1 MNYYTPERISAK
13 ATIEM
18 DKDGSVFY
26 VHCPYEIRS
35 LASSAGGK
43 WVQNKKAWMFAFTPS
58 VVEIVEK
65 KFKDNI
71 VISPAFKM
79 MLNRKKQQEQEIMK
93 VREEARKNTP
103 VEFSVEG
110 ISLDG
115 KNPFFNYQK
124 HGVICA
130 TKASDGFMIGDVV
143 GCGKAEIVDN
153 KIFTP
158 YGRKRI
164 GDVKIGDKVIG
175 SDGKS
180 HNVIGVYPQGVKPV
194 YEVTFNDGYSVK
206 CADEHL
212 WAVYDRLNNSYNILT
227 VNELIDKNLVKEKT
241 GVGVNVDKIYKYK
254 TYYKKINGRNKWR
267 IPIVKPIEFENKN
280 NLPIDPYLLGVMIG
294 DGSFSTH
301 TVTVYENS
309 VDFDEMFSK
318 YIENNYFKAREL
330 SKPKKSNA
338 RIVAFSVKNELRN
351 LGLDGKRSCEKFI
364 PICYKYSSV
373 DDRLQLLQGM
383 MDTDGHCRKST
394 KNVFNGTEFSTTS
407 EILANDVA
415 EIVQSLGGIVRVSAK
430 IPFYTKDGVRIYCK
444 KTYRLNIKLPPQF
457 NPFKL
462 KRKAEA
468 YHAPQKYEVS
478 RLIKDIS
485 YVGEK
490 ECVCIAV
497 DAPDHLYVTE
507 HCIVTHN
514 TIQALGT
521 AVHRKL
527 NGEVNNCLIVCPA
540 SLKYNWES
548 EIKKFTKESVL
559 VINGTKEEREKQ
571 WIAEGYFFKI
581 ANYECVMNDLYYEID
596 KKKKRQRPDNRISC
610 ADFILNNY
618 FSMIVCD
625 EVHYLKSH
633 DAFRTRAIKKFKCK
647 YRLGLTGT
655 PIDGRLE
662 ELHSIFE
669 FIKPGLFPSK
679 SRFIEKYAI
688 TDYWG
693 AIKGYKNIDEV
704 KSKILPFYVRRLK
717 EDVLNDLPEKI
728 FIDLHVELEDKVL
741 KEYKKIA
748 SRKHEITEEKAAIE
762 AIIRCRQ
769 FCDFPELLD
778 LRHASAKFAMLY
790 DLLKELVFDNG
801 EKVIIFTQYK
811 ESLDLLKR
819 NLEDEFDLSF
829 IYGEIPS
836 KERFEIVK
844 DFKSNPKRQV
854 LIMTDAGAEGL
865 NLQEANNLIH
875 YNDNYSPAKMI
886 QRNGRV
892 DRIGQKRVVRI
903 YRFICK
909 DTIEERVRELLEKKQ
924 TVNNSILD
932 ENNSELSLAQTS
944 TMDIL
949 GCL

>member
-1 MNYYTPERISAK
+1 MNYYTPNKLNAK

-18 DKDGSVFY
+18 DKSGEIFY

-43 WVQNKKAWMFAFTPS
+43 WTQRKKAWMFAFTPS
-58 VVEIVEK
+58 VVDMVEK
-65 KFKDNI
+65 RFKDNI

-79 MLNRKKQQEQEIMK
+79 LLNRKIQQEKEVLK
-93 VREEARKNTP
+93 LREEASKNTP
-103 VEFSVEG
+103 VDFSVEG

-130 TKASDGFMIGDVV
+130 SQANDGFMIGDVV
-143 GCGKAEIVDN
+143 GCGKCEIVDN

-158 YGRKRI
+158 EGKKRI
-164 GDVKIGDKVIG
+164 GDIVVGDDVIG
-175 SDGKS
+175 SDGLS
-180 HNVIGVYPQGVKPV
+180 HKVVGVFPQGIKPV
-194 YEVTFNDGYSVK
+194 YKVTFSDDYYIECGE
-206 CADEHL
+206 EHL
-212 WAVYDRLNNSYNILT
+212 WTIFNDVERKTLT
-227 VNELIDKNLVKEKT
+227 TKEIMNLDYQE
-241 GVGVNVDKIYKYK
+241 
-254 TYYKKINGRNKWR
+254 WQ
-267 IPIVKPIEFENKN
+267 IPVVKPIKFNKQSNLIFPLSFYEIGEIFSENIDFFTEEKN
-280 NLPIDPYLLGVMIG
+280 KSELYILETVKYLSIDDKI
-294 DGSFSTH
+294 SF
-301 TVTVYENS
+301 
-309 VDFDEMFSK
+309 
-318 YIENNYFKAREL
+318 
-330 SKPKKSNA
+330 
-338 RIVAFSVKNELRN
+338 
-351 LGLDGKRSCEKFI
+351 
-364 PICYKYSSV
+364 
-373 DDRLQLLQGM
+373 LQGL
-383 MDTDGHCRKST
+383 MD
-394 KNVFNGTEFSTTS
+394 NNGYCDEEITVLQINS
-407 EILANDVA
+407 EIFLDSMA
-415 EIVQSLGGIVRVSAK
+415 EFIQTLGGIVRK
-430 IPFYTKDGVRIYCK
+430 CK
-444 KTYRLNIKLPPQF
+444 KDENMWLYMLLPKDF
-457 NPFKL
+457 NPFKNSEY
-462 KRKAEA
+462 KKIYDNARHFDAC
-468 YHAPQKYEVS
+468 
-478 RLIKDIS
+478 RFIKDIS

-497 DAPDHLYVTE
+497 DAEDHLYVTE

-521 AVHRKL
+521 AINRKL
-527 NGEVNNCLIVCPA
+527 KNEINSCLIVCPA

-548 EIKKFTKESVL
+548 EIKKFTNESVL

-571 WIAEGYFFKI
+571 WTAEGYFFKI
-581 ANYECVMNDLYYEID
+581 ANYECVMNDLFYEVE
-596 KKKKRQRPDNRISC
+596 KKKKTQRPDNRIEA

-618 FSMIVCD
+618 FSMVVCD

-633 DAFRTRAIKKFKCK
+633 DALRTKAMKKFNCK

-679 SRFIEKYAI
+679 SRFLEKYAI
-688 TDYWG
+688 LDYWG

-704 KSKILPFYVRRLK
+704 KNKILPFYVRRLK

-728 FIDLHVELEDKVL
+728 FIDLFVELEDKAL

-778 LRHASAKFAMLY
+778 LRYASAKFAMLY
-790 DLLKELVFDNG
+790 DLLKELVFDNK

-836 KERFEIVK
+836 KERFDIVK

-892 DRIGQKRVVRI
+892 DRIGQKKVVRI

-932 ENNSELSLAQTS
+932 EDNKELSLNETS

>member
-1 MNYYTPERISAK
+1 
-13 ATIEM
+13 
-18 DKDGSVFY
+18 
-26 VHCPYEIRS
+26 
-35 LASSAGGK
+35 
-43 WVQNKKAWMFAFTPS
+43 MFAFTPS
-58 VVEIVEK
+58 VVEIVKK

-71 VISPAFKM
+71 VISPTFKM
-79 MLNRKKQQEQEIMK
+79 MLNRKKQQEQEILK
-93 VREEARKNTP
+93 VREEASKNTP
-103 VEFSVEG
+103 IEFGVEG

-130 TKASDGFMIGDVV
+130 SKASDGFMIGDVV
-143 GCGKAEIVDN
+143 GCGKAEVVDN
-153 KIFTP
+153 KLFTP

-194 YEVTFNDGYSVK
+194 YEVTFNDGYSVE

-212 WAVYDRLNNSYNILT
+212 WTIF
-227 VNELIDKNLVKEKT
+227 NEKEKKT
-241 GVGVNVDKIYKYK
+241 LTTKEIEKLDYKE
-254 TYYKKINGRNKWR
+254 WQ
-267 IPIVKPIEFENKN
+267 IPVVKPIQFENN
-280 NLPIDPYLLGVMIG
+280 EELPIDPYLFGILIMCG
-294 DGSFSTH
+294 F
-301 TVTVYENS
+301 YEKS
-309 VDFDEMFSK
+309 SIYGFDV
-318 YIENNYFKAREL
+318 EL
-330 SKPKKSNA
+330 TNLNLIRKTLS
-338 RIVAFSVKNELRN
+338 EL
-351 LGLDGKRSCEKFI
+351 FI
-364 PICYKYSSV
+364 PDIYKYASV
-373 DDRLQLLQGM
+373 EKRLSLLQGI
-383 MDTDGHCRKST
+383 MDSSSCVKCNVLIKSI
-394 KNVFNGTEFSTTS
+394 K
-407 EILANDVA
+407 LAEDII
-415 EIVQSLGGIVRVSAK
+415 EIVQSLGGIGR
-430 IPFYTKDGVRIYCK
+430 FYFEDGGECVDLSI
-444 KTYRLNIKLPPQF
+444 NLPHQF
-457 NPFKL
+457 CPFKL
-462 KRKAEA
+462 KRKVDE
-468 YHAPQKYEVS
+468 YKSVEKTNIS
-478 RLIKDIS
+478 RLIKNIS

-497 DAPDHLYVTE
+497 DAEDHLYVTE
-507 HCIVTHN
+507 HCVVTHN

-521 AVHRKL
+521 ALKRKAD
-527 NGEVNNCLIVCPA
+527 GEIKSCLIVCPA

-559 VINGTKEEREKQ
+559 VINGSKEEREKQ
-571 WIAEGYFFKI
+571 WIADGFFFKI
-581 ANYECVMNDLYYEID
+581 ANYECVMNDLFYEIE
-596 KKKKRQRPDNRISC
+596 KKKKKQRPDNRISC

-633 DAFRTRAIKKFKCK
+633 DALRTRAIKKFKCK

-679 SRFIEKYAI
+679 SRFLEKYAI
-688 TDYWG
+688 LDYWG
-693 AIKGYKNIDEV
+693 SIKGYKNIDEV
-704 KSKILPFYVRRLK
+704 KNKILPFYVRRLK

-728 FIDLHVELEDKVL
+728 FIDLHVELEEKVL

-748 SRKHEITEEKAAIE
+748 NRKHEITEEKAAIE

-790 DLLKELVFDNG
+790 ELLKELVFENK

-811 ESLDLLKR
+811 ESLDLLKK

-829 IYGEIPS
+829 IYGEIDS

-924 TVNNSILD
+924 TVNK
-932 ENNSELSLAQTS
+932 
-944 TMDIL
+944 
-949 GCL
+949 CRCF

>member
-1 MNYYTPERISAK
+1 MNYYTPNKLNAK

-18 DKDGSVFY
+18 DKNGEIFY
-26 VHCPYEIRS
+26 IHCPYEIRS

-43 WVQNKKAWMFAFTPS
+43 WTQNKKAWMFAFTPS
-58 VVEIVEK
+58 VVEMVEK
-65 KFKDNI
+65 RFKDNI
-71 VISPAFKM
+71 IISPAFKM
-79 MLNRKKQQEQEIMK
+79 LLNRKIQQEKEILK
-93 VREEARKNTP
+93 YREDASKNTP
-103 VEFSVEG
+103 IEFAVDG

-130 TKASDGFMIGDVV
+130 SQASDGFMIGDVV
-143 GCGKAEIVDN
+143 GCGKMEVVDN
-153 KIFTP
+153 RLFTP
-158 YGRKRI
+158 NGRKRI
-164 GDVKIGDKVIG
+164 GDIKVGDKVIG

-180 HNVIGVYPQGVKPV
+180 CNVIGVYPQGVKPV
-194 YEVTFNDGYSVK
+194 YKVTFNDGFSVE
-206 CADEHL
+206 CGDEHL
-212 WAVYDRLNNSYNILT
+212 WTIFNETETKTLT
-227 VNELIDKNLVKEKT
+227 TKEIID
-241 GVGVNVDKIYKYK
+241 
-254 TYYKKINGRNKWR
+254 INYQDWQ
-267 IPIVKPIEFENKN
+267 IPIVKPIQFDNKEE
-280 NLPIDPYLLGVMIG
+280 LPIDPYFLGLVIG
-294 DGSFSTH
+294 KN
-301 TVTVYENS
+301 ES
-309 VDFDEMFSK
+309 VNLEDFDSLYGK
-318 YIENNYFKAREL
+318 YIEEKYLGSKLITNFNNLKLL
-330 SKPKKSNA
+330 SCDKEKFEK
-338 RIVAFSVKNELRN
+338 
-351 LGLDGKRSCEKFI
+351 LGLIDFTFI
-364 PICYKYSSV
+364 PDCYKYASV
-373 DDRLQLLQGM
+373 DDRLSLLQGI
-383 MDTDGHCRKST
+383 MDSSGFCNLAFTCFKTKSSS
-394 KNVFNGTEFSTTS
+394 FAE
-407 EILANDVA
+407 DVL
-415 EIVQSLGGIVRVSAK
+415 ELVQTLGGIATKYEEDDYIKLFVK
-430 IPFYTKDGVRIYCK
+430 IPS
-444 KTYRLNIKLPPQF
+444 QF
-457 NPFKL
+457 NPFRL
-462 KRKAEA
+462 KRKSDE
-468 YHAPQKYEVS
+468 YHAPKNHEVA
-478 RLIKDIS
+478 RFIQDIS

-521 AVHRKL
+521 AINRKL
-527 NGEVNNCLIVCPA
+527 KGEINSCLIVCPA

-571 WIAEGYFFKI
+571 WTAEGYFFKV
-581 ANYECVMNDLYYEID
+581 ANYECVMNDLFYEVE
-596 KKKKRQRPDNRISC
+596 KKKKKQRPDNRIEA

-618 FSMIVCD
+618 FSMVVCD

-633 DAFRTRAIKKFKCK
+633 DALRTKAMKKFKCK

-679 SRFIEKYAI
+679 SRFLEKYAI
-688 TDYWG
+688 LDYWG
-693 AIKGYKNIDEV
+693 SIKGYKNIDEV
-704 KSKILPFYVRRLK
+704 KNKILPFYVRRLK

-728 FIDLHVELEDKVL
+728 FIDLFVELEDKVL

-790 DLLKELVFDNG
+790 DLLKELVFDNK

-844 DFKSNPKRQV
+844 DFKENPKRQV

-932 ENNSELSLAQTS
+932 EDNKELSLSETS

>member
-93 VREEARKNTP
+93 VREEAGKNTP

-143 GCGKAEIVDN
+143 GCGK
-153 KIFTP
+153 
-158 YGRKRI
+158 
-164 GDVKIGDKVIG
+164 
-175 SDGKS
+175 
-180 HNVIGVYPQGVKPV
+180 
-194 YEVTFNDGYSVK
+194 
-206 CADEHL
+206 
-212 WAVYDRLNNSYNILT
+212 
-227 VNELIDKNLVKEKT
+227 
-241 GVGVNVDKIYKYK
+241 
-254 TYYKKINGRNKWR
+254 
-267 IPIVKPIEFENKN
+267 
-280 NLPIDPYLLGVMIG
+280 
-294 DGSFSTH
+294 
-301 TVTVYENS
+301 
-309 VDFDEMFSK
+309 
-318 YIENNYFKAREL
+318 
-330 SKPKKSNA
+330 
-338 RIVAFSVKNELRN
+338 
-351 LGLDGKRSCEKFI
+351 
-364 PICYKYSSV
+364 
-373 DDRLQLLQGM
+373 
-383 MDTDGHCRKST
+383 
-394 KNVFNGTEFSTTS
+394 
-407 EILANDVA
+407 
-415 EIVQSLGGIVRVSAK
+415 
-430 IPFYTKDGVRIYCK
+430 
-444 KTYRLNIKLPPQF
+444 
-457 NPFKL
+457 
-462 KRKAEA
+462 
-468 YHAPQKYEVS
+468 
-478 RLIKDIS
+478 
-485 YVGEK
+485 
-490 ECVCIAV
+490 
-497 DAPDHLYVTE
+497 
-507 HCIVTHN
+507 

-521 AVHRKL
+521 AIKRKL
-527 NGEVNNCLIVCPA
+527 NGEVNSCLIVCPA

-903 YRFICK
+903 YSFICK

-932 ENNSELSLAQTS
+932 ENNSELSLAPTS

>member
-1 MNYYTPERISAK
+1 MEYYTPKKLSAK

-18 DKDGSVFY
+18 DKNGEVFY

-43 WVQNKKAWMFAFTPS
+43 WTQNKKAWMFAFTPS
-58 VVEIVEK
+58 VVDIVQK
-65 KFKDNI
+65 KFKDNLI
-71 VISPAFKM
+71 VSPAFQLM
-79 MLNRKKQQEQEIMK
+79 INRKRQHEKEILK
-93 VREEARKNTP
+93 IREDAGNNTP
-103 VEFSVEG
+103 VEFSVDG
-110 ISLDG
+110 ISLNG

-130 TKASDGFMIGDVV
+130 SHASDGFMIGDVV
-143 GCGKAEIVDN
+143 GCGKMEVVDN
-153 KIFTP
+153 KLFTP

-164 GDVKIGDKVIG
+164 GDIKVGDKVIG

-180 HNVIGVYPQGVKPV
+180 CNVIGVYPQGVKPV
-194 YEVTFNDGYSVK
+194 YKVTFNDGFSVE
-206 CADEHL
+206 CGNEHL
-212 WAVYDRLNNSYNILT
+212 WTIFNEKETKTLT
-227 VNELIDKNLVKEKT
+227 TKEIKQID
-241 GVGVNVDKIYKYK
+241 
-254 TYYKKINGRNKWR
+254 YKKWQ
-267 IPIVKPIEFENKN
+267 IPVVKPIEFENKRN
-280 NLPIDPYLLGVMIG
+280 NLFDNPYILGKTIATKTYEAKFEE
-294 DGSFSTH
+294 DGFESCVIEYF
-301 TVTVYENS
+301 
-309 VDFDEMFSK
+309 K
-318 YIENNYFKAREL
+318 YDSIEN
-330 SKPKKSNA
+330 
-338 RIVAFSVKNELRN
+338 
-351 LGLDGKRSCEKFI
+351 
-364 PICYKYSSV
+364 
-373 DDRLQLLQGM
+373 RLLFLQGL
-383 MDTDGHCRKST
+383 MDNIGYCNGNITVLPSNYECIIDG
-394 KNVFNGTEFSTTS
+394 VS
-407 EILANDVA
+407 ELI
-415 EIVQSLGGIVRVSAK
+415 QTLGGVVQKHIVHKMGWKLS
-430 IPFYTKDGVRIYCK
+430 
-444 KTYRLNIKLPPQF
+444 IKLPEPF
-457 NPFKL
+457 NPFKISGY
-462 KRKAEA
+462 KVVYDNMNHEKI
-468 YHAPQKYEVS
+468 S
-478 RLIKDIS
+478 RFIEDIS

-521 AVHRKL
+521 AINRKL
-527 NGEVNNCLIVCPA
+527 KGEINSCLIVCPA

-559 VINGTKEEREKQ
+559 VINGTKEERTKQ
-571 WIAEGYFFKI
+571 WTAEGYFFKV
-581 ANYECVMNDLYYEID
+581 ANYECVMNDLYYEVD
-596 KKKKRQRPDNRISC
+596 KKKKKQRPDNRIES

-633 DAFRTRAIKKFKCK
+633 DALRTRAIKKFKCK

-693 AIKGYKNIDEV
+693 SIKGYKNIDEV

-717 EDVLNDLPEKI
+717 EDVLSDLPEKI
-728 FIDLHVELEDKVL
+728 FIDLFVELEDKVL

-790 DLLKELVFDNG
+790 DLLKELVFENK

-844 DFKSNPKRQV
+844 DFKENPKRQV

-932 ENNSELSLAQTS
+932 EDNKELSLSETS

>member
-1 MNYYTPERISAK
+1 MNYYTPNKLSAK

-35 LASSAGGK
+35 LASSSGGK
-43 WVQNKKAWMFAFTPS
+43 WVQSKKAWMFAFTPS
-58 VVEIVEK
+58 VVDIVEK
-65 KFKDNI
+65 KFGDNI
-71 VISPAFKM
+71 VISPAFRL
-79 MLNRKKQQEQEIMK
+79 MLNRKKSQEQEILK
-93 VREEARKNTP
+93 IREEAGKNTP
-103 VEFSVEG
+103 VDFSVDG
-110 ISLDG
+110 ISLEG

-130 TKASDGFMIGDVV
+130 SKASDGFMIGDVV
-143 GCGKAEIVDN
+143 GCGKCEPLDN
-153 KIFTP
+153 KLFTP

-164 GDVKIGDKVIG
+164 GDIVVGDKVIG
-175 SDGKS
+175 SNGEPC
-180 HNVIGVYPQGVKPV
+180 NVVGVYPQGVKPV
-194 YEVTFNDGYSVK
+194 YKVTFSDGYSVE
-206 CADEHL
+206 CGDEHL
-212 WAVYDRLNNSYNILT
+212 WTIFNENETKTLMTKEIKELNY
-227 VNELIDKNLVKEKT
+227 KN
-241 GVGVNVDKIYKYK
+241 
-254 TYYKKINGRNKWR
+254 WQ
-267 IPIVKPIEFENKN
+267 IPVVKPIEFNCNNSFEN
-280 NLPIDPYLLGVMIG
+280 PYDIG
-294 DGSFSTH
+294 KK
-301 TVTVYENS
+301 VA
-309 VDFDEMFSK
+309 SK
-318 YIENNYFKAREL
+318 TNEVKFEEDYFEFYFIEYF
-330 SKPKKSNA
+330 
-338 RIVAFSVKNELRN
+338 
-351 LGLDGKRSCEKFI
+351 
-364 PICYKYSSV
+364 KYSSIEN
-373 DDRLQLLQGM
+373 RLLFLQGM
-383 MDTDGHCRKST
+383 MDNSGYCNGITT
-394 KNVFNGTEFSTTS
+394 VFTSSS
-407 EILANDVA
+407 EIVIDGIA
-415 EIVQSLGGIVRVSAK
+415 ELIQTLGGIAEK
-430 IPFYTKDGVRIYCK
+430 IIFNKRGW
-444 KTYRLNIKLPPQF
+444 KLLINLPCQF
-457 NPFKL
+457 NPFKMSDY
-462 KRKAEA
+462 KYA
-468 YHAPQKYEVS
+468 YNDMSPKKITRFIE
-478 RLIKDIS
+478 DIS

-521 AVHRKL
+521 AIKRKL
-527 NGEVNNCLIVCPA
+527 DGEVKSCLIVCPA

-559 VINGTKEEREKQ
+559 VINGSKEEREKQ
-571 WIAEGYFFKI
+571 WIADGYFFKI
-581 ANYECVMNDLYYEID
+581 ANYECVMNDLFYEID
-596 KKKKRQRPDNRISC
+596 RKKKKQRPDNRIQC

-633 DAFRTRAIKKFKCK
+633 DALRTRAIKKFKCK

-679 SRFIEKYAI
+679 SRFVEKYAI
-688 TDYWG
+688 LDYWG

-704 KSKILPFYVRRLK
+704 KNKILPFYVRRLK

-728 FIDLHVELEDKVL
+728 FIDLYVELEDKAL

-748 SRKHEITEEKAAIE
+748 NRKHEITEEKAAIE

-790 DLLKELVFDNG
+790 DLLKELVFDNN

-844 DFKSNPKRQV
+844 EFKSNPKRQV

-932 ENNSELSLAQTS
+932 EDNKELSMSQVS

>member
-1 MNYYTPERISAK
+1 MNYYTPNKLNAK

-18 DKDGSVFY
+18 DKSGEIFY

-43 WVQNKKAWMFAFTPS
+43 WTQNKKAWMFAFTPS
-58 VVEIVEK
+58 VVDMVEK
-65 KFKDNI
+65 KFGDNI
-71 VISPAFKM
+71 VITPTFK
-79 MLNRKKQQEQEIMK
+79 LLVNRKRQQEKEVLKI
-93 VREEARKNTP
+93 REDASKNTP
-103 VEFSVEG
+103 VEFAVEG

-130 TKASDGFMIGDVV
+130 SQASDGFMIGDVV
-143 GCGKAEIVDN
+143 GCGKMEVVDN
-153 KIFTP
+153 KLFTP
-158 YGRKRI
+158 HGRKRI
-164 GDVKIGDKVIG
+164 GDIVVGDKVIG

-194 YEVTFNDGYSVK
+194 YKVTFNDGYSVE
-206 CADEHL
+206 CGDEHL
-212 WAVYDRLNNSYNILT
+212 WTIFNDNERKTLTTKEIL
-227 VNELIDKNLVKEKT
+227 EID
-241 GVGVNVDKIYKYK
+241 
-254 TYYKKINGRNKWR
+254 YKKWQ
-267 IPIVKPIEFENKN
+267 IPVVKPIEFE
-280 NLPIDPYLLGVMIG
+280 IDGCEGFEDPYNAGKTVALKPHEVEFEE
-294 DGSFSTH
+294 DGFESYFIEHFT
-301 TVTVYENS
+301 YNS
-309 VDFDEMFSK
+309 
-318 YIENNYFKAREL
+318 IENRLMFFQGLMDSFGYCSGNSTVFQSNYER
-330 SKPKKSNA
+330 
-338 RIVAFSVKNELRN
+338 VV
-351 LGLDGKRSCEKFI
+351 DG
-364 PICYKYSSV
+364 
-373 DDRLQLLQGM
+373 
-383 MDTDGHCRKST
+383 
-394 KNVFNGTEFSTTS
+394 
-407 EILANDVA
+407 VA
-415 EIVQSLGGIVRVSAK
+415 ELVQTLGGIAEK
-430 IPFYTKDGVRIYCK
+430 HIIHK
-444 KTYRLNIKLPPQF
+444 KGWKLIVELPAQF
-457 NPFKL
+457 NPFKNSGYKKVYDTINN
-462 KRKAEA
+462 KRIARFIE
-468 YHAPQKYEVS
+468 
-478 RLIKDIS
+478 DIS

-521 AVHRKL
+521 AINRKIK
-527 NGEVNNCLIVCPA
+527 NEINSCLIVCPA

-548 EIKKFTKESVL
+548 EIKKFTKETVL
-559 VINGTKEEREKQ
+559 VINGTKEERAKQ
-571 WIAEGYFFKI
+571 WTAEGYFFKI
-581 ANYECVMNDLYYEID
+581 ANYECVMNDLFYEVE
-596 KKKKRQRPDNRISC
+596 KKKKRQRPDNRIEA

-633 DAFRTRAIKKFKCK
+633 DALRTKAIKKFKCK

-679 SRFIEKYAI
+679 SRFLEKYAI
-688 TDYWG
+688 LDYWG
-693 AIKGYKNIDEV
+693 SIKGYKNIDEV
-704 KSKILPFYVRRLK
+704 KNKILPFYVRRLK
-717 EDVLNDLPEKI
+717 EDVLSDLPEKI
-728 FIDLHVELEDKVL
+728 FIDLFVELDDKVL

-790 DLLKELVFDNG
+790 DLLKELVFDNK

-844 DFKSNPKRQV
+844 DFKENPKRQV

-932 ENNSELSLAQTS
+932 EDNKELSLSQTS

>member
-1 MNYYTPERISAK
+1 MNYYTPDRLSAK

-18 DKDGSVFY
+18 DKEGSVFY
-26 VHCPYEIRS
+26 IHCPYEIRS

-43 WVQNKKAWMFAFTPS
+43 WVQSKKAWMFAFTPS

-71 VISPAFKM
+71 VISPTFKM
-79 MLNRKKQQEQEIMK
+79 MLNRKKQQEQEILK
-93 VREEARKNTP
+93 VREEASKNTP
-103 VEFSVEG
+103 IEFGVEG

-130 TKASDGFMIGDVV
+130 SKASDGFMIGDVV
-143 GCGKAEIVDN
+143 GCGKAEVVDN
-153 KIFTP
+153 KLFTP

-194 YEVTFNDGYSVK
+194 YEVIFNDGYSVE

-212 WAVYDRLNNSYNILT
+212 WTIF
-227 VNELIDKNLVKEKT
+227 NEKEKKT
-241 GVGVNVDKIYKYK
+241 LTTKEIEKLDYKE
-254 TYYKKINGRNKWR
+254 WQ
-267 IPIVKPIEFENKN
+267 IPVVKPIQFENN
-280 NLPIDPYLLGVMIG
+280 EELPIDPYLFGILIMCG
-294 DGSFSTH
+294 F
-301 TVTVYENS
+301 YEKS
-309 VDFDEMFSK
+309 AICGFDV
-318 YIENNYFKAREL
+318 EL
-330 SKPKKSNA
+330 TNLNLIRKTLS
-338 RIVAFSVKNELRN
+338 EL
-351 LGLDGKRSCEKFI
+351 FI
-364 PICYKYSSV
+364 PDIYKYASVEKRLSLIQGIMDSSSCV
-373 DDRLQLLQGM
+373 KCNVSM
-383 MDTDGHCRKST
+383 KSI
-394 KNVFNGTEFSTTS
+394 K
-407 EILANDVA
+407 LAEDVV
-415 EIVQSLGGIVRVSAK
+415 EIVQSLGGIGR
-430 IPFYTKDGVRIYCK
+430 FYFEDGGECVDLSI
-444 KTYRLNIKLPPQF
+444 NLPHQF
-457 NPFKL
+457 CPFKL
-462 KRKAEA
+462 KRKVDE
-468 YHAPQKYEVS
+468 YKSVEKTNVS
-478 RLIKDIS
+478 RLIKNIS

-497 DAPDHLYVTE
+497 DAEDHLYVTE

-521 AVHRKL
+521 ALKRK
-527 NGEVNNCLIVCPA
+527 NDREISSCLIVCPA

-559 VINGTKEEREKQ
+559 VINGSKEEREKQ
-571 WIAEGYFFKI
+571 WVAEGFFFKI
-581 ANYECVMNDLYYEID
+581 ANYECVMNDLFYEVE
-596 KKKKRQRPDNRISC
+596 KKKKKQRPDNRIAC

-633 DAFRTRAIKKFKCK
+633 DALRTRAIKKFKCK

-679 SRFIEKYAI
+679 SRFLEKYAI
-688 TDYWG
+688 LDYWG
-693 AIKGYKNIDEV
+693 SIKGYKNIDEV
-704 KSKILPFYVRRLK
+704 KNKILPFYVRRLK

-728 FIDLHVELEDKVL
+728 FIDLHVELEEKVL

-748 SRKHEITEEKAAIE
+748 NRKHEITEEKAAIE

-790 DLLKELVFDNG
+790 ELLKELVFENK

-811 ESLDLLKR
+811 ESLDLLKK

-829 IYGEIPS
+829 IYGEIDS

-932 ENNSELSLAQTS
+932 EDNKELSLSQTS

>member
-93 VREEARKNTP
+93 VREEAGKNTP

-153 KIFTP
+153 NIFTP

-194 YEVTFNDGYSVK
+194 YKVTFNDGCSVE

-212 WAVYDRLNNSYNILT
+212 WTIFDGNETKTLMTKEIKELSYTNFQ
-227 VNELIDKNLVKEKT
+227 
-241 GVGVNVDKIYKYK
+241 
-254 TYYKKINGRNKWR
+254 
-267 IPIVKPIEFENKN
+267 IPIVKPIQFINDDK
-280 NLPIDPYLLGVMIG
+280 LPIEPYLMGNLISNGNYI
-294 DGSFSTH
+294 D
-301 TVTVYENS
+301 NS
-309 VDFDEMFSK
+309 DFDEIYGK
-318 YIENNYFKAREL
+318 YIERNYLGAREL
-330 SKPKKSNA
+330 TKGLEKV
-338 RIVAFSVKNELRN
+338 RIIQFDDITEENQLNKLKLNVKASER
-351 LGLDGKRSCEKFI
+351 FI
-364 PICYKYSSV
+364 PDCYKYASINN
-373 DDRLQLLQGM
+373 RLKLLYGL
-383 MDTDGHCRKST
+383 MDADGFCTPCH
-394 KNVFNGTEFSTTS
+394 TEFKTS
-407 EILANDVA
+407 SEKLADDMI
-415 EIVQSLGGIVRVSAK
+415 ELIQSLGGIAIK
-430 IPFYTKDGVRIYCK
+430 YFIDDFYH
-444 KTYRLNIKLPPQF
+444 LNIKMPRPF

-497 DAPDHLYVTE
+497 DAEDHLYVTE

-521 AVHRKL
+521 AIKRKL
-527 NGEVNNCLIVCPA
+527 DGEVNSCLIVCPA